1 MFTVVALT
9 HKFHFQPK
17 IVIMRKTILTMLAAV
32 AIILAPSCN
41 KSDFD
46 GAGAGRLVVNVTDAP
61 FPIDIIES
69 AEVTINKVE
78 IRKVGDGV
86 DDGNP
91 FIVISE
97 DTFTFNL
104 LELRNGV
111 VAEFLDLEI
120 PEGTYDLIR
129 LYVDEASLKVKD
141 GGDYNVKVPS
151 GAQTGIKIF
160 IENGITVSGGLT
172 SELLLDF
179 DLSRS
184 FVLQGNPYTPAGI
197 KGFIFK
203 PVIRA
208 VNNSTAGRIEGV
220 VSDTAKVKLI
230 GASVWMKQDTII
242 STAFTDSLGH
252 YAFIGVPAGTYS
264 LHATKQYFDTISF
277 ADVKVYA
284 ANSTVRN
291 FTLTPI
297 EN

>member
-1 MFTVVALT
+1 MPL
-9 HKFHFQPK
+9 
-17 IVIMRKTILTMLAAV
+17 IVTNFKPDIMKKKAILIILAAV

-41 KSDFD
+41 KSDND
-46 GAGAGRLVVNVTDAP
+46 GTGRLVVTVTDAP

-69 AEVTINKVE
+69 AEVIINKVE
-78 IRKVGDGV
+78 IRKAGDGI

-91 FIVISE
+91 FMILSE
-97 DTFTFNL
+97 EPDTFNL

-129 LYVDEASLKVKD
+129 LYVDEASLKVKE

-160 IENGITVSGGLT
+160 IKNGLTVSGGLT

-184 FVLQGNPYTPAGI
+184 FVLQGNPFTPAGI

-220 VSDTAKVKLI
+220 VSDTATVKLA
-230 GASVWMKQDTII
+230 GAAVWVKQDTII
-242 STAFTDSLGH
+242 STAFTDSLGR

-264 LHATKQYFDTISF
+264 LHATKEKFDTVSF
-277 ADVKVYA
+277 AEVKVFEG
-284 ANSTVRN
+284 NRTIKN
-291 FTLTPI
+291 FILTPK
-297 EN
+297 N